1 MSYSLPRRIK
11 LQNPT
16 FSDKVENELKTK
28 LPNIESEPLINV
40 KAEVEIFTCFNINS
54 KIELDI
60 AKLSDIKQT
69 IIDCATFAADLW
81 METDLVTNDDL
92 SLLDLRY
99 AVVRF
104 QIPNITL
111 SDFQVELDF
120 STKVTKI
127 K

>member
-1 MSYSLPRRIK
+1 
-11 LQNPT
+11 
-16 FSDKVENELKTK
+16 
-28 LPNIESEPLINV
+28 
-40 KAEVEIFTCFNINS
+40 
-54 KIELDI
+54 
-60 AKLSDIKQT
+60 
-69 IIDCATFAADLW
+69 

-120 STKVTKI
+120 STKITKI